1 MVGGYSVEFD
11 QNDQLEHGGRLLSRQ
26 TLLGVVAISVV
37 VGFAA
42 CENPSRHSTKSDRA
56 KKKPTSTTVAPA
68 TTTVPS
74 IAYPVKRGDTL
85 TSIAKFFGVSS
96 AAILAANQLANADR
110 LTEGQVLQIPPV
122 PPPQLT
128 VAPPNAPPATQFK
141 FTVIS
146 AKAGENVTFQI
157 ERPDG
162 SKFSGSP
169 HAASQD
175 GTVTASYNSSGDGP
189 RTYNVVATGDRRTT
203 VQASYRVL
211 G

>member
-1 MVGGYSVEFD
+1 M
-11 QNDQLEHGGRLLSRQ
+11 LSRQ
-26 TLLGVVAISVV
+26 TLLRVVAISVV

-68 TTTVPS
+68 TTTTVPT
-74 IAYPVKRGDTL
+74 IAYRVKRGDTL

-96 AAILAANQLANADR
+96 AAILAANQLANGDR

-128 VAPPNAPPATQFK
+128 VAPPDAPPGTQLK
-141 FTVIS
+141 FTVVS

-169 HAASQD
+169 HAASPE
-175 GTVTASYNSSGDGP
+175 GTATASYNSSGDGP
-189 RTYNVVATGDRRTT
+189 GTYNVVATGDRGTT

>member
-1 MVGGYSVEFD
+1 M
-11 QNDQLEHGGRLLSRQ
+11 LLR
-26 TLLGVVAISVV
+26 VVAISVV
-37 VGFAA
+37 VAFAA

-56 KKKPTSTTVAPA
+56 KKKPTSTTIAPA
-68 TTTVPS
+68 TTTTVPTV
-74 IAYPVKRGDTL
+74 AYPVKRGDTL
-85 TSIAKFFGVSS
+85 TSIAKFFGVST
-96 AAILAANQLANADR
+96 AAILAANHLANGDR

-128 VAPPNAPPATQFK
+128 IAPADAPPGTQLK
-141 FTVIS
+141 FTVVS

-169 HAASQD
+169 HTASQD

-189 RTYNVVATGDRRTT
+189 GTYNVVATGNRGTS
-203 VQASYRVL
+203 VQASYHVL